1 MFTETLFTI
10 AEIRKQ
16 PKYLLMCKENVV
28 CVCVCVC
35 VHVHRGI
42 LFSHKKEW
50 NPAIC
55 DDMDGLQVK

>member
-35 VHVHRGI
+35 VCTRTQRNLI
-42 LFSHKKEW
+42 
-50 NPAIC
+50 
-55 DDMDGLQVK
+55 